1 MTNPPTFRLTADG
14 DESWVL
20 TASLACP
27 CCRGSGE
34 LHESHGETLPCGC
47 AFKTA
52 APEVVDA
59 IDRGASYTIEPN
71 PAWVAFME
79 QVYRS
84 FGLPPFRGGE

>member
-1 MTNPPTFRLTADG
+1 MNPPTFRLMPNG
-14 DESWVL
+14 GEVWVL

-34 LHESHGETLPCGC
+34 VRESHGEILDCDC
-47 AFKTA
+47 AFDNA
-52 APEVVDA
+52 SPEVVDA
-59 IDRGASYTIEPN
+59 IDAGAAYTIEPN
-71 PAWVAFME
+71 PAWVDFME